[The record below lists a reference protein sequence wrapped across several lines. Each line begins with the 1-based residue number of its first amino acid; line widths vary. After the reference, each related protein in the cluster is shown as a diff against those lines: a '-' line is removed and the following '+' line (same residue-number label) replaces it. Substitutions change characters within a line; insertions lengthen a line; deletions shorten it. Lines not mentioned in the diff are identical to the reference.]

1 MGYMDKLILSEKQ
14 RENLKGLVEK
24 IKSVMPLSL
33 YSHSMGTLKY
43 AQKLANLHF
52 KPKTKRDELK
62 DKRSED
68 SRREIY
74 YRLCVSCILHD
85 YGKIYGYME
94 LVKTAKKNK
103 LNINKF
109 ELNSQ
114 SLIHGF
120 VGDYLVKRD
129 FGISDEKILKAIK
142 FHTIGYCDMSLEDKI
157 LFISDKVEE
166 GRRYEGI
173 DNFRNLSI
181 NNINLCLLEIY
192 RSTII
197 YVIKRNKL
205 LHPDTSKIWNSICG
219 GK

>member
-1 MGYMDKLILSEKQ
+1 MDKLILSEKQ
-14 RENLKGLVEK
+14 RENLKKLVEK
-24 IKSVMPLSL
+24 IKSVMPFNL
-33 YSHSMGTLKY
+33 YSHSMGTLRY

-52 KPKTKRDELK
+52 KPKTKCDKLK
-62 DKRSED
+62 DKHAGG

-74 YRLCVSCILHD
+74 YRLCVSCMLHD
-85 YGKIYGYME
+85 YGKIYDYEE
-94 LVKTAKKNK
+94 LVETAKKNK
-103 LNINKF
+103 LNISKF
-109 ELNSQ
+109 ELNCP
-114 SLIHGF
+114 SLIHGSI
-120 VGDYLVKRD
+120 GDYLVKRD
-129 FGISDEKILKAIK
+129 FGISDENILKAIK

-166 GRRYEGI
+166 GRRYDGV
-173 DNFRNLSI
+173 DKFRNLSI
-181 NNINLCLLEIY
+181 DNINLCLLEIY